1 MGTAFP
7 DRLFLE
13 AGHADEARGQG
24 WTAGQLVGAD
34 PQGHDSSA
42 AEFPP
47 INGAGRSRS
56 MLESLPR
63 AGIFEPVLETKRPM
77 DRDLADFV

>member
-7 DRLFLE
+7 DRLFVD
-13 AGHADEARGQG
+13 AGHADEAGGQG
-24 WTAGQLVGAD
+24 WTAGQLVGAG
-34 PQGHDSSA
+34 PRGHDSSA

-47 INGAGRSRS
+47 MDGKGGSRP
-56 MLESLPR
+56 MQESVRR